1 MPITDDEYAQLYGRD
16 PNRGTTET
24 GNVDAGWG
32 TRFGAS
38 VDRAQAGLYGIAE
51 AAGIPGA
58 GARRRENQVIGE
70 ANSRVAGEN
79 AEIPDSFRDVTG
91 VRSGLRYLGGLA
103 VDSAPQMGAMLA
115 AGAVGGLPAA
125 GAVGYAGAVGD
136 VLQNQREQSGMTNG
150 RSAALYA
157 LPYAAVDTLTG
168 VGGHMARGTLARG
181 AVQALDDIRGA
192 RGGLARAGATVLKEG
207 AVEGAGESFQEVMN
221 QAGRMSVDPNET
233 LFSPEANE
241 RYLESFVGGAA
252 LGGAMGGVT
261 GWRRSRAPVTPDTPK
276 DLLAGEFSTSQG
288 FEGLG
293 RPPAEQAISLLG
305 DTTPDWSTSQGAA
318 PVGPEIER
326 VDAAGLYPAVDEAP
340 LVPEGM
346 GLVPQTERLTN
357 TEIPVVRDAP
367 NLGADTMGVDFMGNV
382 AGTDLQ
388 NEQQLDP
395 GAVEARRQW
404 QEADRRQRAIKEQAD
419 ATAAE
424 ITARDERAKSYGL
437 QGNAAFDTFGMLEA
451 AHREGTIEDADFA
464 ENVGLLKARKF
475 GQVKKFLKG
484 MAETQA
490 AIAQS
495 DADMAAAPAKALA
508 DRAAAEADA
517 TSTQI
522 PTNAAQTTQPP
533 AQASQTP
540 SPEGSTQAAP
550 AAEGP
555 SPGTR
560 LIEGMEKATGRKFTP
575 LAKERLFSWAGLDND
590 GHQVAGKRTLD
601 EVAAIEASRRGGT
614 AAKSRQAIA
623 KMLAGLKVNEALVD
637 GFIDRL
643 GRTDT
648 ADETGVTENADGD
661 LVQRQ
666 AAEDSTPTESDEAT
680 LDEAGGADAGMRSVA
695 SPNSSGIVEPEGDRA
710 TRVKKELRRL
720 SRAQEFDDV
729 QRAQFDRVAKIKG
742 DPERALAVKAILQN
756 KSLFSPEE
764 RTMLTEVLE
773 ADPASETR
781 ARAVAE
787 QQGIDLGP
795 SQEMIE
801 QNRRIIEANEAFLEL
816 QKLEGAA
823 TGTTKEVA
831 LLEALPVTLHNDIAD
846 AQDSWSEDL
855 LPGEPTWDDLSVKEQ
870 ASWVKAVVANN
881 TPTSSGKPMLSAQG
895 LVRRSEELKDE
906 ANSRRNAN
914 RDSAQTGEDAR
925 RGAERAPDQVP
936 GPVARSEVA
945 PAGAAEAPAR
955 QGQGRNEAAAPASQ
969 PGEADATEEGASDGV
984 TRYEYPVRRRG
995 MPDAE
1000 YTLQKAA
1007 VDFLNGDIDHDQ
1019 LVSRAADAYRDGV
1032 EDAVVHM
1039 LLMRTQEFT
1048 EGDAK
1053 KARAEAGVKLSVAAT
1068 EDASTV
1074 ESLRAEI
1081 ATLVPEMSRRV
1092 SILQSINDLPTA
1104 QRESALRA
1112 APAGK
1117 TIQGF
1122 VAGAKVY
1129 LFADGIKKGN
1139 GRAVFMHEVGG
1150 HLGIDIVFGEQQ
1162 EALAGQ
1168 VYEWANRDDGSVESN
1183 LAKLAID
1190 RVANARTP
1198 SVDVNSEVIAYFLE
1212 EAVKAGIDPTA
1223 AGHKT
1228 ALDRFFSAVRQA
1240 MKAALGRFM
1249 NVNQMTAQDMVDIAY
1264 GAIAK
1269 VNEMDED
1276 MGAGPIRFSVAS
1288 DRSLPRI
1295 PPRVAQAQTSVG
1307 RYIKSAAKQGVRWMA
1322 FTEDLANMAKGVL
1335 PSVTKYMDLMR
1346 ESSVLKTR
1354 QERNIERVL
1363 DVYKELPAKERGNGP
1378 GSVNAFIRE
1387 STMDKKWGFEPGY
1400 HENVTVDPDMELK
1413 FKALSPKA
1421 QELVRQVFKH
1431 GHETLQEMK
1440 RAVSEN
1446 ITSEHDAQIA
1456 EAKEAGDTAKVTQL
1470 EADKAKALRDYQ
1482 TMMNIGGDWPY
1493 APLKRFGNHVAIG
1506 MSQAYLD
1513 AEKAGDNALMRSM
1526 QSDENHY
1533 FVTFA
1538 ETRAE
1543 AQRLKDELGQKYAYS
1558 DNFEKDGAHDQMYGG
1573 RDTLGAF
1580 RRLRTLVENTAD
1592 EGLQANANK
1601 ALNRLMNDLHLTLL
1615 SENSARQSER
1625 NRLNVA
1631 GADKDMMRAFA
1642 TQGRATAH
1650 FLSALKNSGKIQDA
1664 LRDMQKEA
1672 DARAPGREQ
1681 RRDYYNEMLRRHVMG
1696 MDWKP
1701 TPVIDRAMAATSAWM
1716 LLTSPAYVLTNL
1728 TQPLVMSLPVIA
1740 GTHGYARA
1748 SAAMLRSYRDIMPLL
1763 KDGKFTEDD
1772 YNKLPAD
1779 VQDAINAL
1787 VNRGRI
1793 DISLEQDLGRWRS
1806 DQKSAIGRVL
1816 PNTMDW
1822 LRGVTSTA
1830 ESVNRLVTAM
1840 AAIRLEAARGAS
1852 PAQQV
1857 AYADKVIYDTHGDYS
1872 GFNAPR
1878 VMRAGVGRLVTQ
1890 FRKFQL
1896 IQIAMYTKLLKGS
1909 YNEVFKGAGRAEKWA
1924 ASKALAFS
1932 LGHMFV
1938 LGGALGMPGAQAVG
1952 WVLRQVFG
1960 DDDEPDNPELT
1971 MRKMIGDN
1979 DLADLLLKGAPKL
1992 AGVDLSG
1999 RLGAGGMLS
2008 LLPFSD
2014 PEVSRK
2020 GVEGMIL
2027 QATGPFVGG
2036 LLPRWA
2042 DGVDMMSKGNYYKG
2056 MEALLPKGLADAAK
2070 GARLATQGMTQ
2081 RNGDLVMSP
2090 DDISVL
2096 DGAIQALGFQTNTLT
2111 DRSFRASAKFTT
2123 DKFFDAKVGELKR
2136 EYVEA
2141 YRAGDTEGMAEARER
2156 WKDLQA
2162 SRQGNGY
2169 KVQPLAEL
2177 IKAPREQGKREKNTA
2192 GGVQYRTRQEGM
2204 VKQLTTL

>member
-1 MPITDDEYAQLYGRD
+1 MPITDDEYAQLFGRD

-24 GNVDAGWG
+24 GNVEAGWG

-70 ANSRVAGEN
+70 ANARVAGEN
-79 AEIPDSFRDVTG
+79 ADIPDSFRDVTG

-103 VDSAPQMGAMLA
+103 VDSAPQMAAMLA

-150 RSAALYA
+150 GAAALYGI
-157 LPYAAVDTLTG
+157 PYAAVDTLTG

-181 AVQALDDIRGA
+181 AVRALDDIRGA

-221 QAGRMSVDPNET
+221 QAGRMAVDPNET
-233 LFSPEANE
+233 LFNPEANE

-261 GWRRSRAPVTPDTPK
+261 GWRRSRAPVTPDNPK

-288 FEGLG
+288 FEGLS
-293 RPPAEQAISLLG
+293 RPSAEQSISLLG

-318 PVGPEIER
+318 PVGPDIER

-357 TEIPVVRDAP
+357 TDIPVVRDAP

-424 ITARDERAKSYGL
+424 IMARDERAKGYGL

-475 GQVKKFLKG
+475 GQVKSFLKG
-484 MAETQA
+484 MAETKA

-508 DRAAAEADA
+508 DRAAAKADA
-517 TSTQI
+517 NSTQI
-522 PTNAAQTTQPP
+522 PTNATQTTQSP

-540 SPEGSTQAAP
+540 STEGPAQAAP

-555 SPGTR
+555 SPGAR

-623 KMLAGLKVNEALVD
+623 KMLTGLKVNEALVD

-666 AAEDSTPTESDEAT
+666 TAEDSTPTESDEAT
-680 LDEAGGADAGMRSVA
+680 LDETGGADAGMRSVA

-787 QQGIDLGP
+787 QRGIDIGP

-823 TGTTKEVA
+823 AGTTKEVA
-831 LLEALPVTLHNDIAD
+831 LLETLPVTLHNDIAD
-846 AQDSWSEDL
+846 AQDSWAEDL

-914 RDSAQTGEDAR
+914 RDSPQAGEDAR

-936 GPVARSEVA
+936 GPVARGEAA

-969 PGEADATEEGASDGV
+969 SGETDAAEEGA
-984 TRYEYPVRRRG
+984 
-995 MPDAE
+995 
-1000 YTLQKAA
+1000 
-1007 VDFLNGDIDHDQ
+1007 GD
-1019 LVSRAADAYRDGV
+1019 
-1032 EDAVVHM
+1032 
-1039 LLMRTQEFT
+1039 
-1048 EGDAK
+1048 
-1053 KARAEAGVKLSVAAT
+1053 GVKLSVAAT

-1198 SVDVNSEVIAYFLE
+1198 AVDVNSEVIAYFLE

-1228 ALDRFFSAVRQA
+1228 ALDRFFAAVRQA
-1240 MKAALGRFM
+1240 MKAALTRFM

-1288 DRSLPRI
+1288 DRSSPRI

-1378 GSVNAFIRE
+1378 GSVNAFLRE
-1387 STMDKKWGFEPGY
+1387 STMEKKWGFEPSY
-1400 HENVTVDPDMELK
+1400 HDNVTVDPDMEVK

-1421 QELVRQVFKH
+1421 QEMVRQVFKH

-1440 RAVSEN
+1440 RAVNEN
-1446 ITSEHDAQIA
+1446 ITSEYDAQIA
-1456 EAKEAGDTAKVTQL
+1456 EAKEAGDTAKVASL
-1470 EADKAKALRDYQ
+1470 EADKTKALRDYQ
-1482 TMMNIGGDWPY
+1482 TMMNLGGDWPY

-1513 AEKAGDNALMRSM
+1513 AEKAGDTALMRSM

-1543 AQRLKDELGQKYAYS
+1543 AQRLKDELAAKYAYS

-1592 EGLQANANK
+1592 ESLQANANT

-1740 GTHGYARA
+1740 GTHGYTRA

-1806 DQKSAIGRVL
+1806 DQKSALGRVL

-1878 VMRAGVGRLVTQ
+1878 VMRQGIGRLVTQ

-1896 IQIAMYTKLLKGS
+1896 IQIAMYAKLLKGS

-1992 AGVDLSG
+1992 AGIDLSG

-2008 LLPFSD
+2008 LLPFAD

-2042 DGVDMMSKGNYYKG
+2042 DGVDMMSKGDYYKG

-2090 DDISVL
+2090 EDISVL

-2141 YRAGDTEGMAEARER
+2141 YRAGDTDAMAEARAR

-2169 KVQPLAEL
+2169 KPQPLAEL

-2204 VKQLTTL
+2204 VKQLSTL